1 MKINIDQQTFEKISS
16 TLNIND
22 LPELDRKL
30 YLISLYIDYKKK
42 EKEIGYEKDFIIYS
56 TIKFKINNII
66 NNEYNI
72 ILDNINYNI
81 DDHKRI
87 MTFIV
92 KDKQFRRFIYNNEI
106 LNSILLDNK
115 IYLFD
120 CSDKTAD
127 SDSDNSQLSE
137 ISQQSIINCYINN
150 EIITIKKIK
159 SKFMENLST
168 LFGSINE
175 YREKLSNLSLNL
187 KYYDNS
193 IQERKIYYI
202 DAIHQYGNNSFILY
216 FLNNQYSNVLF
227 FSGVKGCGKT
237 IRLLFLSYIIYLR
250 KSNKNPRLY
259 IDYKLITNNK
269 TLQKLFFKRE
279 LLFLFH
285 DFEKLKKFLELGI
298 YKEINN
304 YNNIFKFLIHFLT
317 QYFESEFR
325 EKKFFLIIDNF
336 DDEKDEE
343 KDIND
348 LIDFCK
354 KNFDKVALIISGT
367 GKFMRKKRNF
377 FHIND
382 NSTQKEKYLECP
394 LYECDNDSDKNTL
407 PEYIYISAKN
417 YFKYKSNITDINNF
431 SNKMLNEEKAE
442 LDKWDFYGKY
452 FCLVNENVELK
463 RDILNKYWDIIPSYH
478 LIFTQKSNKICFKF
492 QNSLIRTAFKK
503 SIEYEVK
510 KQSLKE
516 LLNSYNCES
525 IEQGIYEEKLLTL
538 LLQFNKVKIN
548 NLLFSEENMLEVEEL
563 YQFIISKYERYSGE
577 LINNKPIIITQNN
590 FRGKFYDILILIP
603 INDKGDY
610 DAIFIQIG
618 LNKTKQ
624 EVMKLEND
632 INQNKSKYI
641 KGIKKYVGKD
651 INDIYLVF
659 IFDKDT
665 QEKKIDLYDS
675 CSKGVEYCI
684 KNYIKF
690 YLFSLDDFFLY
701 EKKDNS
707 DSYEKVEDFTY
718 KIQNKNI
725 LGKKRPESNKRDWYG
740 LENIFDNDVLEAL
753 INEKKE
759 FENLKKINIFKCK
772 FSSKLLKKNKKA
784 YILLFNKENYDIF
797 LIINGNIKQYTDDKK
812 FVEIDEDINTEL
824 IFNAYQCF
832 FK

>member
-1 MKINIDQQTFEKISS
+1 
-16 TLNIND
+16 
-22 LPELDRKL
+22 
-30 YLISLYIDYKKK
+30 
-42 EKEIGYEKDFIIYS
+42 
-56 TIKFKINNII
+56 
-66 NNEYNI
+66 
-72 ILDNINYNI
+72 
-81 DDHKRI
+81 
-87 MTFIV
+87 
-92 KDKQFRRFIYNNEI
+92 
-106 LNSILLDNK
+106 
-115 IYLFD
+115 
-120 CSDKTAD
+120 
-127 SDSDNSQLSE
+127 
-137 ISQQSIINCYINN
+137 
-150 EIITIKKIK
+150 
-159 SKFMENLST
+159 
-168 LFGSINE
+168 
-175 YREKLSNLSLNL
+175 
-187 KYYDNS
+187 
-193 IQERKIYYI
+193 
-202 DAIHQYGNNSFILY
+202 
-216 FLNNQYSNVLF
+216 
-227 FSGVKGCGKT
+227 
-237 IRLLFLSYIIYLR
+237 
-250 KSNKNPRLY
+250 
-259 IDYKLITNNK
+259 
-269 TLQKLFFKRE
+269 
-279 LLFLFH
+279 
-285 DFEKLKKFLELGI
+285 
-298 YKEINN
+298 
-304 YNNIFKFLIHFLT
+304 
-317 QYFESEFR
+317 
-325 EKKFFLIIDNF
+325 
-336 DDEKDEE
+336 
-343 KDIND
+343 
-348 LIDFCK
+348 
-354 KNFDKVALIISGT
+354 
-367 GKFMRKKRNF
+367 
-377 FHIND
+377 
-382 NSTQKEKYLECP
+382 
-394 LYECDNDSDKNTL
+394 
-407 PEYIYISAKN
+407 
-417 YFKYKSNITDINNF
+417 
-431 SNKMLNEEKAE
+431 
-442 LDKWDFYGKY
+442 
-452 FCLVNENVELK
+452 
-463 RDILNKYWDIIPSYH
+463 
-478 LIFTQKSNKICFKF
+478 
-492 QNSLIRTAFKK
+492 
-503 SIEYEVK
+503 
-510 KQSLKE
+510 
-516 LLNSYNCES
+516 
-525 IEQGIYEEKLLTL
+525 
-538 LLQFNKVKIN
+538 LQFNKVKIN

-590 FRGKFYDILILIP
+590 FRGKLYDILILIP

-707 DSYEKVEDFTY
+707 DSYEIVEDFTY